1 MSEEY
6 TRNEMLQ
13 WLKKHFEQQGYK
25 VKDYSENLKPARVP
39 LYCIKEVKIKFD
51 LSKIPGDD
59 ERPLKEFL
67 VTYPDF
73 SFVKNAKTEKSKD
86 GKTIRFF
93 NGKKSVTL
101 TIEERKVLIKS
112 DRGKTLDIMAEKKK
126 DELLIFDEVV
136 VEYTTAKIISKSDF
150 FHDLPIKKVT
160 IPESS
165 PVRFYQYYFPKT
177 KIFYAIPDYVKETEK
192 FNEFKD
198 VCEKRGIGIL
208 NTSPQKIK
216 EIVKSRPLFDEICT
230 KIINNK
236 EEGERIEKIIGD
248 HMEDFL
254 HHLVYYPAP
263 IYKRR
268 SIIGAVKGKISLR
281 LIDKLPEVNNIIYKD
296 VLHDLSSN
304 FRDLAKD
311 DYEIADKCITRLW
324 KIYLGLKFPIIQR
337 RVENILQREEKYRD
351 HFVHQFQVFLIGAY
365 ILDKIYSDIA
375 DDFEEKYACKIE
387 NVWLAA
393 STFHD
398 FSYGLQN
405 FDTWLLQ
412 FFEDI
417 LLVKNSQTKENL
429 NLLNL
434 DAAMIR
440 EALLEKVIKI
450 VEQLAKTKGKHKE
463 EMIRFFYEKVVR
475 DRNHG
480 VLSAISLLKLYDE
493 ADRSSLKIND
503 AGILQAAISIG
514 CHDEDIWE
522 ALCGCQGYRKTIVSR
537 PSTREKCAADSCKR
551 YLWSAKSAK
560 IYNEKIYEEKE
571 KLATGASI
579 DKSKLKCESWEW
591 NFMKEEF
598 MKRIKFED
606 YPILFLLIFCDNVQ
620 DDGRVT
626 SSDDMV
632 SKDLSSIEDIN
643 IETKKKKQ
651 LITVNLR
658 ADSASQKEE
667 EIERLSWFLFD
678 DRFSISING
687 KPPIKLN
694 RA

>member
-1 MSEEY
+1 MNEEY
-6 TRNEMLQ
+6 ALDEMLQ

-25 VKDYSENLKPARVP
+25 VKYYSEDLKPARVP

-93 NGKKSVTL
+93 NGKKSVAL
-101 TIEERKVLIKS
+101 TIEERKVFIKS
-112 DRGKTLDIMAEKKK
+112 DSGKTLDIMAEKQK
-126 DELLIFDEVV
+126 DELYIFDEVV
-136 VEYTTAKIISKSDF
+136 IECTTDKIISKSDF

-165 PVRFYQYYFPKT
+165 PVRFYQYYFPKA
-177 KIFYAIPDYVKETEK
+177 KIFYAIPDYVKETKK

-208 NTSPQKIK
+208 NTSPKKIK

-236 EEGERIEKIIGD
+236 EEDERIEKIIGD

-281 LIDKLPEVNNIIYKD
+281 LIDKLPEINNIIYKD

-311 DYEIADKCITRLW
+311 DYEIADRCITRLW
-324 KIYLGLKFPIIQR
+324 KNYLGLKFPIIQR

-450 VEQLAKTKGKHKE
+450 VEQLAKTEGKHKE
-463 EMIRFFYEKVVR
+463 EMVRFFYEKVVR

-480 VLSAISLLKLYDE
+480 VLSAISLLKLYNE
-493 ADRSSLKIND
+493 ADESSLKIND

-522 ALCGCQGYRKTIVSR
+522 ALCGCQGYRSSR
-537 PSTREKCAADSCKR
+537 YSLPKEEVECIKRCNRELEGWDSKR
-551 YLWSAKSAK
+551 SR
-560 IYNEKIYEEKE
+560 IYKEKI
-571 KLATGASI
+571 
-579 DKSKLKCESWEW
+579 DKKVSDVKLKDYKCEDWEREI
-591 NFMKEEF
+591 MKKRVIKKIEF
-598 MKRIKFED
+598 KKN
-606 YPILFLLIFCDNVQ
+606 PILFILILCDSVQ
-620 DDGRVT
+620 DEGRVN
-626 SSDDMV
+626 SSGEHV
-632 SKDLSSIEDIN
+632 SGDRSSLKDVEIKEDNGKTVI
-643 IETKKKKQ
+643 IIKLQSDQESKKY
-651 LITVNLR
+651 
-658 ADSASQKEE
+658 E
-667 EIERLSWFLFD
+667 EIERIEKCVQGNNKFK
-678 DRFSISING
+678 ININDLD
-687 KPPIKLN
+687 PVVL
-694 RA
+694 